1 MNKRDNELHQEPNL
15 YTRKWLYVFFFP
27 HAGQLQ
33 YKKSWSVNP
42 RTSRFSIQFS
52 HFFLFYCMQL
62 CARLCYPSCAL
73 WQLCKWFILEKGC
86 SPRLLQDLQKGK
98 IWLAVNRSLFL
109 LLHPFSCSPLEVW
122 RSKRFHGRNPQT
134 ESLRDFL
141 PWTDI
146 FLYIC

>member
-1 MNKRDNELHQEPNL
+1 MSFIKNL
-15 YTRKWLYVFFFP
+15 IYTRGNDCMFSSFHMQNSGIRK
-27 HAGQLQ
+27 LQ

-73 WQLCKWFILEKGC
+73 WQLCKWFILENGY

-98 IWLAVNRSLFL
+98 MWLAVNRSLFL

-134 ESLRDFL
+134 MCRELISSYLCSGSTML
-141 PWTDI
+141 P
-146 FLYIC
+146 